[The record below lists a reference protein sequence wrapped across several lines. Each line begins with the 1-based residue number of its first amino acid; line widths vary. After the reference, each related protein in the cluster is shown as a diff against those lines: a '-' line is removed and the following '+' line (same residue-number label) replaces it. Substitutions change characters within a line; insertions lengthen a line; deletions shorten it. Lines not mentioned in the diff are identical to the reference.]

1 MAEKQNNAVAKA
13 GNMANKLHGAA
24 QVVRGAVTADFL
36 AVASGAVKLVS
47 PKVIAGI
54 IASVFFIVMIPILV
68 IFSLPQVLFNWGSL
82 KDIELMTR
90 HEHANYLMSCYDDTD
105 MSEEKK
111 LWLISIDAVK
121 NKQDIMSMSQ
131 STISSD
137 VMRDKTPDDVMNEL
151 GFDDN
156 QKNWAQ
162 LMFNTVK
169 SGQTSGDINI
179 PPAMG
184 GGNNGIPP
192 EAYNDEKFAKLI
204 NEAEKYLGYPYVFG
218 GSSPSTSFDCSGF
231 TKYVYAHFGYN
242 INRTASAQLKNGVSV
257 SRSELQ
263 AGDLVFFYNGKV
275 STPVSHVGIYIGNGD
290 FIHAS
295 SNSYTVEIS
304 SLYAKNY
311 DAKYVYAR
319 RII

>member
-1 MAEKQNNAVAKA
+1 MQRFCQALRISLVSAALFLLCAVSASAADLGVGQVNASGLRLRAEAGTNASILATAGQGELAIVKEDAGTGWYKVDYKSIEGYMSSEYVDLYPSYEADLGYGKVDADGSTLNLRAGAGTDFDRVAVLNDGTVVQLLGMENGWFKVSYNGVIAYASSDYMTPCLDQSGNRGDAAVADSA
-13 GNMANKLHGAA
+13 LGAQIVA
-24 QVVRGAVTADFL
+24 YAKQFL
-36 AVASGAVKLVS
+36 GRPYV
-47 PKVIAGI
+47 
-54 IASVFFIVMIPILV
+54 
-68 IFSLPQVLFNWGSL
+68 W
-82 KDIELMTR
+82 
-90 HEHANYLMSCYDDTD
+90 
-105 MSEEKK
+105 
-111 LWLISIDAVK
+111 
-121 NKQDIMSMSQ
+121 
-131 STISSD
+131 
-137 VMRDKTPDDVMNEL
+137 
-151 GFDDN
+151 
-156 QKNWAQ
+156 
-162 LMFNTVK
+162 
-169 SGQTSGDINI
+169 
-179 PPAMG
+179 
-184 GGNNGIPP
+184 GGNGPN
-192 EAYNDEKFAKLI
+192 
-204 NEAEKYLGYPYVFG
+204 
-218 GSSPSTSFDCSGF
+218 SFDCSGF